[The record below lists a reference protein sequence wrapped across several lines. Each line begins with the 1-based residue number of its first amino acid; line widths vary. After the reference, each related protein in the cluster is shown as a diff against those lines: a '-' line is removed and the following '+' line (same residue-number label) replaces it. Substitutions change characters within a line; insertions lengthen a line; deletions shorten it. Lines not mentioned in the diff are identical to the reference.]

1 LGADNR
7 RKIMQRTTRAFY
19 SAIACLMAIAIL
31 SAHAGKASS
40 ANAAL
45 PAQDLMSLDR
55 RLSTLEQRLFLIES
69 NITQLQ
75 QRVQYA
81 QPQQPAV
88 TTTTRD
94 PEVERLRAELSLLQ
108 SRLGEVECGVLKL
121 DERTLPAAARAQQAK
136 PTDPCRSQP
145 NTHVRLS
152 SRPQ

>member
-1 LGADNR
+1 MQGA
-7 RKIMQRTTRAFY
+7 TRAFY
-19 SAIACLMAIAIL
+19 SAIACLIAIAFL

-40 ANAAL
+40 ANAGL
-45 PAQDLMSLDR
+45 PAQDLMSLER

-81 QPQQPAV
+81 QPQPPAV
-88 TTTTRD
+88 TATRD
-94 PEVERLRAELSLLQ
+94 PEVERLRLELSLLQ
-108 SRLGEVECGVLKL
+108 SRLGEVECGLLKL
-121 DERTLPAAARAQQAK
+121 DERTLPAAARAQQSK

-152 SRPQ
+152 SCP